1 MTQQEPAGHT
11 GPTPEP
17 RVDEWTDDDSVL
29 SWKLFAGVFV
39 ALAVAGILA
48 YTLIGGGDETATGR
62 DGSSASTIGTTQATV
77 RDSFERPDST
87 TELGAAETGQG
98 WTAETGVWGISDG
111 AAYVST
117 PNQEGGKRSVAV
129 VDLGGANGSVEATAR
144 GMAPG
149 WGLVFRYQGPFNY
162 WMLQAAPQYGT
173 YNLQKVVDGKV
184 VPVTPGG
191 LGFAAVEDGARV
203 RVDFNAA
210 TITVSVNGT
219 PLRAVQDVDLAGG
232 TKVGLVV
239 PAAGASTAR
248 WDDFAVLLGPGSV
261 VPPGGG
267 GAGAGAGGATGGGL
281 GGGAGGGG
289 GAGAGGAN
297 GGGLGG
303 GVGGGGASMGGSGSG
318 AGAGGG

>member
-1 MTQQEPAGHT
+1 MTQQEPAGQP

-48 YTLIGGGDETATGR
+48 YTLIGGGDEAAKGGG
-62 DGSSASTIGTTQATV
+62 GSSASTIPATQATV
-77 RDSFERPDST
+77 RDSFERPDSPT
-87 TELGAAETGQG
+87 GLGATETGQT
-98 WTAETGVWGISDG
+98 WTAETGVWGIADG

-203 RVDFNAA
+203 RVDFNGA

-219 PLRAVQDVDLAGG
+219 PLRAVQDADLATG

-248 WDDFAVLLGPGSV
+248 WDDVAVLLGPGSAG
-261 VPPGGG
+261 PGSAGAG
-267 GAGAGAGGATGGGL
+267 SAGAAGAGA
-281 GGGAGGGG
+281 
-289 GAGAGGAN
+289 GAN

-303 GVGGGGASMGGSGSG
+303 GVGGGGAGMGGSSGG